1 MRASTQGRG
10 GRTRGKQVYLGS
22 YTNEEDAARA
32 YDLAVLAFLGV
43 DATTNVSMHRGQ
55 AAFDWRDE
63 GGRHVHADQSDEPVS
78 STRGSVVASLA
89 TQPAVVAASA
99 LLS

>member
-1 MRASTQGRG
+1 MCMTKVPPMHAMLQGRG

-43 DATTNVSMHRGQ
+43 DATTNVSARCRQ
-55 AAFDWRDE
+55 
-63 GGRHVHADQSDEPVS
+63 V
-78 STRGSVVASLA
+78 L
-89 TQPAVVAASA
+89 
-99 LLS
+99 